1 MDNSKSAI
9 LTSVYSILLNLLM
22 AVIKWIAGVIG
33 NSYALIA
40 DAIESTADVFSS
52 VLVLVGLKASTRP
65 ADENHPYG
73 HGRIEA
79 LSTFSVV
86 GFLLISAT
94 VIAYE
99 SIDNIRTPHEAPK
112 GFTLFVLAGI
122 IIFKELSFQYVRKK
136 SVETHSPS
144 LMADAWHHRSDA
156 ITSILAFVGIS
167 VALILGEGYENADD
181 WAALIAAFIIIYN
194 AYKIFRPVLGEITDE
209 QLHDDLIDQIRQIA
223 VEVPGVVATE
233 KCHVRKMGM
242 VFYVDLHMIVKG
254 DISVKDGHK
263 IAHDLK
269 DEIQRQLPEIADVLV
284 HTEPDMLSIS

>member
-22 AVIKWIAGVIG
+22 AVIKWIAGVLG

-52 VLVLVGLKASTRP
+52 LLVLIGLKASTKP
-65 ADENHPYG
+65 PDDNHPYG
-73 HGRIEA
+73 HGRVET

-86 GFLLISAT
+86 GFLLVSAT

-99 SIDNIRTPHEAPK
+99 SIHNIRTPHTGPK

-136 SVETHSPS
+136 SNETHSPS

-156 ITSILAFVGIS
+156 ITSILAFIGIS
-167 VALILGEGYENADD
+167 VALILGEGYESADD
-181 WAALIAAFIIIYN
+181 WAALIASGFIAYN
-194 AYKIFRPVLGEITDE
+194 AYKIFRPVWGEISDE
-209 QLHDDLIDQIRQIA
+209 QLYDDLIEKIREIA
-223 VEVPGVVATE
+223 VKVPGVIATE

-242 VFYVDLHMIVKG
+242 VFYVDLHMIVRG
-254 DISVKDGHK
+254 DITVIEGHR
-263 IAHDLK
+263 IAHELK
-269 DEIQRQLPEIADVLV
+269 DEIQRQLPEVADVLV
-284 HTEPDMLSIS
+284 HTEPDRLETN